1 MALKWDGWFLYWS
14 HWAIVTLSNS
24 HSIPRRPRLSKYT
37 ILVIFVDLCKIKIL
51 QIQKFE
57 SFTE

>member
-14 HWAIVTLSNS
+14 QWAMVTLSKS
-24 HSIPRRPRLSKYT
+24 HSIPRRPRLSTYT